1 MADGPT
7 TGRRFIDIAMPD
19 QFVLQTRD
27 AGDAQGRRQD
37 GWIDW
42 GLYRAADFGRDEDGT
57 YVSSTGGGSPLFLRC
72 TSQEGDVIHVVDGAG
87 GEHVYRLV
95 PYPGER
101 YS

>member
-1 MADGPT
+1 MTIMRYKG
-7 TGRRFIDIAMPD
+7 GRY
-19 QFVLQTRD
+19 
-27 AGDAQGRRQD
+27 
-37 GWIDW
+37 W
-42 GLYRAADFGRDEDGT
+42 GLYDAADFVRDEDGT
-57 YVSSTGGGSPLFLRC
+57 YVCATGVGSPMFLRC